1 MELECAN
8 FEIVRMARLL
18 EVSTSGFYKWRAA
31 QQRTELP
38 PKLQRRRKLDTQILK
53 FHHASNAT
61 YGEPRITK
69 DLLEAGESVNKKTV
83 AQRMR
88 TLGIQ
93 GICPRTFKATTVSDP
108 SANYPADL
116 VARRF
121 DQGALDLVWTS
132 DITYMT
138 IGTGEAYLCAIRDE
152 HSGRVLGWCVASHMR
167 ADMVIEAMRD
177 ATRTRAFNVK
187 GAIFH
192 TDRGG
197 QFVDKDLVK
206 ICDDLGIKRS
216 MGETGSCYDHASA
229 ESFWSIFK
237 HEYFYRHVF
246 ANMDELRAGIATYMN
261 FYNHFRRYS
270 KIGNISPVN
279 FELSFAQSAIAA

>member
-93 GICPRTFKATTVSDP
+93 GICPRTFKVTTVSDP

-187 GAIFH
+187 GTIFH

-246 ANMDELRAGIATYMN
+246 ANMRELRDGIATYMN

-279 FELSFAQSAIAA
+279 FELSLAQSANAA

>member
-93 GICPRTFKATTVSDP
+93 GICPRTFKVTTVSDP

-246 ANMDELRAGIATYMN
+246 ANMRELRDGIATYMN

-279 FELSFAQSAIAA
+279 FELSLAQSAIAA

>member
-93 GICPRTFKATTVSDP
+93 GICPRTFKVTTVSDP

-246 ANMDELRAGIATYMN
+246 ANMRELRDGIATYMN

-279 FELSFAQSAIAA
+279 FELSLAQSANAA

>member
-8 FEIVRMARLL
+8 FEITRMARLL

-93 GICPRTFKATTVSDP
+93 GICPRTFKVTTVSDP

-246 ANMDELRAGIATYMN
+246 ANMRELRDGIATYMN

-279 FELSFAQSAIAA
+279 FELSLAQSANAA

>member
-8 FEIVRMARLL
+8 FEIARMARLL
-18 EVSTSGFYKWRAA
+18 EVSTSGFYKWRRV
-31 QQRTELP
+31 QRRTTLP
-38 PKLQRRRKLDTQILK
+38 AKLQRRATLDAAIVK
-53 FHHASNAT
+53 FHRDSQGT

-69 DLLEAGESVNKKTV
+69 DLAEAGVVVNKKTV
-83 AQRMR
+83 AARMR
-88 TLGIQ
+88 ALGVQ
-93 GICPRTFKATTVSDP
+93 GICPRLFKVTTVSDP
-108 SANYPADL
+108 NASYPEDL
-116 VARRF
+116 VQRRF

-167 ADMVIEAMRD
+167 ADIVIEAMRD
-177 ATRTRAFNVK
+177 ATRTRAFNVS
-187 GAIFH
+187 GTIFH

-197 QFVDKDLVK
+197 QFADVDLVK
-206 ICDDLGIKRS
+206 LCGDLGIKRS

-261 FYNHFRRYS
+261 FYNHYRRYS
-270 KIGNISPVN
+270 KTGNISPVN
-279 FELSFAQSAIAA
+279 FELSLAQSAIAA

>member
-1 MELECAN
+1 
-8 FEIVRMARLL
+8 
-18 EVSTSGFYKWRAA
+18 VSTSGFYKWRAA

-246 ANMDELRAGIATYMN
+246 ANMRELRDGIATYMN

-279 FELSFAQSAIAA
+279 FELSLAQSANAA

>member
-69 DLLEAGESVNKKTV
+69 DLLEAGESVNNKTV

-246 ANMDELRAGIATYMN
+246 ANMRELRDGIATYMN

-279 FELSFAQSAIAA
+279 FELSLAQSAIAA

>member
-38 PKLQRRRKLDTQILK
+38 PKLQRRRKLDTQILT

-69 DLLEAGESVNKKTV
+69 DLLEAGESVNNKTV

-93 GICPRTFKATTVSDP
+93 GICPRTFKVTTVSDP

-246 ANMDELRAGIATYMN
+246 ANMRELRDGIATYMN

-279 FELSFAQSAIAA
+279 FELSLAQSANAA

>member
-93 GICPRTFKATTVSDP
+93 GICPRTFKVTTVSDP

-187 GAIFH
+187 GTIFH

-246 ANMDELRAGIATYMN
+246 ANMRELRDGIATYMN

-279 FELSFAQSAIAA
+279 FELSLAQSAIAA